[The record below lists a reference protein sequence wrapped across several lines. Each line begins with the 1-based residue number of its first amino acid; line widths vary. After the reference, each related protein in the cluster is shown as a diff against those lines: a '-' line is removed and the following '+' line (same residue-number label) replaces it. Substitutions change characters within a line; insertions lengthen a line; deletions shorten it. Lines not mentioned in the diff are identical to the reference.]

1 MEDPLSLSRSN
12 FTLVISTSFFFFLNS
27 DIVVF
32 EPLLDG
38 LEAVNN
44 SIILLFLFFFTL
56 KLFSER

>member
-32 EPLLDG
+32 ESLLDG

-44 SIILLFLFFFTL
+44 SIILLFLFFL
-56 KLFSER
+56 L

>member
-12 FTLVISTSFFFFLNS
+12 FTLVISSFFFFLNS

-38 LEAVNN
+38 LEAMNN

>member
-1 MEDPLSLSRSN
+1 MEDPLSPSRSN
-12 FTLVISTSFFFFLNS
+12 FTLVISTSFFFLNS

-44 SIILLFLFFFTL
+44 SIILLFLSFL